1 MVLVIRSCGNR
12 TETTQVIYENS
23 KECLSDL
30 PDEKRCMANDREKI
44 EDKANELVVNVIS
57 SGFLTT
63 PCFNWTKKMLKS

>member
-1 MVLVIRSCGNR
+1 MRIQRNVCQ
-12 TETTQVIYENS
+12 T
-23 KECLSDL
+23 CLMR
-30 PDEKRCMANDREKI
+30 KRCMANDREKI

>member
-1 MVLVIRSCGNR
+1 MR
-12 TETTQVIYENS
+12 
-23 KECLSDL
+23 
-30 PDEKRCMANDREKI
+30 KRCMANDREKI